1 MEIDVIKP
9 FINHDVE
16 VLVAGVWI
24 EGHLVPIVKGTLI
37 LHPIGEAA
45 AFYGPTALKADVIQ
59 AIRQVKK
66 NGQAADQFIDPTTE
80 APKPVRSGLD
90 PVTPGH
96 RFGFKNGI
104 DK

>member
-24 EGHLVPIVKGTLI
+24 EGHMVPIVRGTII

-45 AFYGPTALKADVIQ
+45 AFYGPTALKPEVIQ

-66 NGQAADQFIDPTTE
+66 NGQPVTEFVDPTVLP
-80 APKPVRSGLD
+80 PKPIRSGLD

-96 RFGFKNGI
+96 RFGIKTGL
-104 DK
+104 DR